1 MTAIVRG
8 GKWSLLEPHSLS
20 IGLLDWTIKQKRQN
34 RNNGKCVSIC
44 SKFSVKCEAS
54 HNNKSRRFYAF
65 DKACGEGG
73 GEGMVAE
80 RYKSCNLKTISI
92 TRVSSL
98 MTMNIW
104 QLGAALSLIM
114 NGGQCQ
120 SQHSFFQLPFDCRL
134 SWQRMGYTLVALTG
148 GIVCAAC
155 C

>member
-1 MTAIVRG
+1 MRG
-8 GKWSLLEPHSLS
+8 G
-20 IGLLDWTIKQKRQN
+20 
-34 RNNGKCVSIC
+34 
-44 SKFSVKCEAS
+44 
-54 HNNKSRRFYAF
+54 
-65 DKACGEGG
+65 GG

-80 RYKSCNLKTISI
+80 RYKSCNFKTISI

-148 GIVCAAC
+148 GIVYCLCGLLLMMLLFSGYCQPSDSLTKSHQGLAGEGAAGHMSSPLQVFMAATSAWSNWWVG
-155 C
+155 